1 MQRLSNRLVFTRS
14 NRFDIAACGVEERL
28 VATIRDV
35 ARESGVSVATVS
47 YVLNNGPRP
56 VREATRLQVLAA
68 MRRLNYHPNA
78 MARALASGR
87 AQSLGVL
94 FGRIEP
100 AIVTNLYSIGVL
112 QGVLTAAA
120 DCGYSVTLF
129 PQPWGEGPIS
139 ARRLNDGRCDGVVIV
154 APVED
159 TDMVG
164 SLSALELPLVVV
176 SAATKEGSGVPF
188 VDVDNA
194 EGIRLAMEHL
204 LGLGHRRIAHIMGDA
219 NQPSV
224 PERRDSFYR
233 SLREQG
239 IEPPDEYVVPCAYNG
254 IMGAEAARRLLQ
266 LPNPPTAIMAGN
278 DTLALACIEAAQG
291 LGIRVPAQLSV
302 VGFDDIPTSAMVTPA
317 LTTVRQPLA
326 EIGERATR
334 ILIARIEGTNDVPPS
349 SRAEPVLMVRETTAP
364 PGG

>member
-1 MQRLSNRLVFTRS
+1 MR
-14 NRFDIAACGVEERL
+14 

-56 VREATRLQVLAA
+56 VRETTRQHVLAA

-129 PQPWGEGPIS
+129 PQPWVDGSTS

-154 APVED
+154 APVQD
-159 TDMVG
+159 SDMVE
-164 SLSALELPLVVV
+164 SLAALKLPLVVV
-176 SAATKEGSGVPF
+176 SAATTEGSGIPF

-194 EGIRLAMEHL
+194 KGIRLATEHL
-204 LGLGHRRIAHIMGDA
+204 LALGHRRIAHIMGDA

-224 PERRDSFYR
+224 PERRDGFCR
-233 SLREQG
+233 TLADHG
-239 IEPPDEYVVPCAYNG
+239 IEPPSEYLVPCAYNG
-254 IMGAEAARRLLQ
+254 RMGAEAARRLLQ
-266 LPNPPTAIMAGN
+266 LPNPPTAIVAGN
-278 DTLALACIEAAQG
+278 DTLALASIEAATELG
-291 LGIRVPAQLSV
+291 LRVPEELSV

-334 ILIARIEGTNDVPPS
+334 MLIARLEGTDAVSSS
-349 SRAEPVLMVRETTAP
+349 SRAEPQLVVRDTTAP
-364 PGG
+364 PRG